1 MMPGVPQKLLH
12 VFFPLLADAIL
23 ERELR
28 DSDDDDAGGDDAAP
42 LNPQLP
48 ELMQRDGVI
57 RKVTL
62 AYILGRLGMGDTQS
76 AQPFLTAA
84 ADALKVR
91 RCSSRM
97 EPHVPCFEST

>member
-1 MMPGVPQKLLH
+1 MPGVPQKLLH

-28 DSDDDDAGGDDAAP
+28 DSDDDDAGGDDATP

-57 RKVTL
+57 RKITL

>member
-1 MMPGVPQKLLH
+1 MMPGVSQKLVH
-12 VFFPLLADAIL
+12 VFFTLLADAIL

-28 DSDDDDAGGDDAAP
+28 DSDGEEGDGEQPGA
-42 LNPQLP
+42 LHPQLA

-57 RKVTL
+57 RKITL

-76 AQPFLTAA
+76 AQPFLAVA

-91 RCSSRM
+91 NLPPAYHPSATAS
-97 EPHVPCFEST
+97 P